1 MTTVCE
7 FAPRNTIRAFRTKGG
22 KVLIVAEG
30 ELPSPGHTA
39 KITPRPEEIFPPF
52 YQVLQ
57 CSGPGFFP
65 AVLVPYRVSLTIDH
79 PEDQD
84 IVTVFHADGQDKVT
98 IEACGDDLSAYIA
111 VVDGEACPQ
120 GADEAIGFSKKLSF
134 DEAFADAIA
143 KLPTIK
149 PEHPDTLTTLR
160 VAEIGGLFGGIAGFH
175 DLYVRVCRTHD

>member
-7 FAPRNTIRAFRTKGG
+7 LAPRNTIRAFRTKGG

-84 IVTVFHADGQDKVT
+84 IVTVFSRRRSGQ
-98 IEACGDDLSAYIA
+98 G
-111 VVDGEACPQ
+111 
-120 GADEAIGFSKKLSF
+120 
-134 DEAFADAIA
+134 
-143 KLPTIK
+143 
-149 PEHPDTLTTLR
+149 
-160 VAEIGGLFGGIAGFH
+160 H
-175 DLYVRVCRTHD
+175 D